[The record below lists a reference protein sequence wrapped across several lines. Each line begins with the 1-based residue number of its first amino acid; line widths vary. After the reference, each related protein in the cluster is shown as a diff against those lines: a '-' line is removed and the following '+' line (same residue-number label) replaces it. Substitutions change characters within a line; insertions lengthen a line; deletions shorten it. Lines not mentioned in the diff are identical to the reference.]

1 MSEKNNQ
8 TKTNPQAEKEK
19 RHQQKPWHR
28 KGKHKR
34 RRILKPSLYS
44 NMNFAKLKE
53 AMSKVA
59 FKGYGKRI
67 W

>member
-1 MSEKNNQ
+1 MAN
-8 TKTNPQAEKEK
+8 
-19 RHQQKPWHR
+19 
-28 KGKHKR
+28 KR